1 MKTIPLELERVLSPA
16 PGGAVIGRLA
26 GTDATGRPLVRLDE
40 HDPVASPA
48 LVLSTA
54 AAEILAAEPGAAV
67 LAVIPGGKN
76 ATPVILGLVAGSPAR
91 AAAPVPAPA
100 SVRLGRGRR
109 EARLDGQQVVLEAER
124 EIVLKCGRSSLTL
137 RRDGEVVLRG
147 VRVLSRAAQTNR
159 IRGASVQIN

>member
-26 GTDATGRPLVRLDE
+26 GTDATGRPLVHLDE

-91 AAAPVPAPA
+91 AAAPVPAHPGGEFGQIPDFA
-100 SVRLGRGRR
+100 QRNAQLEQAVFVQRQHGIAVACARR
-109 EARLDGQQVVLEAER
+109 
-124 EIVLKCGRSSLTL
+124 
-137 RRDGEVVLRG
+137 
-147 VRVLSRAAQTNR
+147 
-159 IRGASVQIN
+159 